1 MWLNAA
7 ESRATSLPLIC
18 SGSGGT
24 FKMLKEHAGIFGKP
38 HSRRR
43 WSLLLTTLQLLF
55 QSSSGCHFNP
65 PFFSFKAWFLRIFLF
80 PAFLFPSRAVAAH
93 NIPSRAA
100 RVTSPCLH
108 ALDCLA
114 RRCAAGQVLMERYNF
129 PSRSFCFLRFP
140 LCSHYVSGVRSH
152 WGRGNTLCLS
162 SAFRKM
168 PLLLCLYISVCA
180 CHPFCCLWSG
190 VREHCRL

>member
-1 MWLNAA
+1 MPLRAEPLLCLWSAVGAA
-7 ESRATSLPLIC
+7 AHLRCSKSTPASL
-18 SGSGGT
+18 GSHT
-24 FKMLKEHAGIFGKP
+24 PAVAGLSSWR
-38 HSRRR
+38 H
-43 WSLLLTTLQLLF
+43 
-55 QSSSGCHFNP
+55 SSSCFRARLAVISTP
-65 PFFSFKAWFLRIFLF
+65 LFFSFKAWFLRIFLF

-93 NIPSRAA
+93 NIPSRVA

-108 ALDCLA
+108 ALNSLA

-129 PSRSFCFLRFP
+129 PSRSFGFLRFP

-180 CHPFCCLWSG
+180 CRPFCCLWSG